1 MRAACRRASVVAV
14 PLTTTSSS
22 SSSRPTRH
30 CSTQTCGPHAAADRE
45 PDLRARPTTSA
56 GARAPRDAPHD
67 EAPREGVQACQ
78 EAEQVQEDLLVV
90 VQEDAQEAVVFERH
104 CFLECVAL
112 HLQPPSPVNGT
123 HTQHSSRAP
132 TPSAFVGSTPRK
144 EPRATKSSSSASS
157 RRSSSAS
164 TTAQDDKKRRPKR
177 KRSDDENDDDYAPD
191 SKRKNAN
198 GGRYYS
204 DDDDYDDDDYLDVDD
219 DDRRSD
225 RRAASSKRQVAEP
238 EPEVAYYAGL
248 LSYLSTLRSIAR
260 TDANCTVLCVSR
272 YSKRRLSLL
281 PISTAYK

>member
-112 HLQPPSPVNGT
+112 QLQPPSPVNGT
-123 HTQHSSRAP
+123 HSTALIKGAHALCFCRLYSS
-132 TPSAFVGSTPRK
+132 
-144 EPRATKSSSSASS
+144 
-157 RRSSSAS
+157 
-164 TTAQDDKKRRPKR
+164 Q
-177 KRSDDENDDDYAPD
+177 
-191 SKRKNAN
+191 
-198 GGRYYS
+198 
-204 DDDDYDDDDYLDVDD
+204 
-219 DDRRSD
+219 
-225 RRAASSKRQVAEP
+225 RAARHQVFVLRLVATLLVGIDHGAGRQEAKTETQ
-238 EPEVAYYAGL
+238 ALG
-248 LSYLSTLRSIAR
+248 
-260 TDANCTVLCVSR
+260 
-272 YSKRRLSLL
+272 RRER
-281 PISTAYK
+281 